1 MTTQR
6 VLVSSIESVPVL
18 LRPSEFKWGLS
29 EFSMSSP
36 WVPVSS
42 SEFGMSER
50 ELFRRA
56 SPSPS
61 PPSLSALSFTWLYE
75 YVVKNNQN
83 TYMCLHI
90 SNAPEVA
97 SVRVCKCLRIICVY
111 IYIYMCIYKYTYIY
125 IYTHIYTHIHSIPI
139 YPQDVR
145 LGARCRPT
153 KLYIYIYI
161 YICFRRLMNP
171 LWICYDSSMNPVCE
185 SIMSPWW
192 IQYDSFM
199 NPLWIRWQYF
209 WTRRTNWSREKSVS
223 KGTPRRTNR

>member
-50 ELFRRA
+50 GLFRRA

-97 SVRVCKCLRIICVY
+97 SVRVCKCHRIICVY
-111 IYIYMCIYKYTYIY
+111 IYVHIQIHIY

-161 YICFRRLMNP
+161 YIYMFSPTYESIVNLLWLQYESSMRIHYESLMNP
-171 LWICYDSSMNPVCE
+171 VRLFYESIMNPVA
-185 SIMSPWW
+185 ILL
-192 IQYDSFM
+192 DS
-199 NPLWIRWQYF
+199 
-209 WTRRTNWSREKSVS
+209 
-223 KGTPRRTNR
+223 